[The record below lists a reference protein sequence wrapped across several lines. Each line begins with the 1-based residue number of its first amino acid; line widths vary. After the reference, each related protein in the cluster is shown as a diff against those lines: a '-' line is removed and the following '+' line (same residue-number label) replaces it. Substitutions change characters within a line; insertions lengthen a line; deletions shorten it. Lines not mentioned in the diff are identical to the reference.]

1 MASVTSANVCVHLT
15 KKEQKLINYSDQI
28 YKVLHTKTVLI
39 MTCLIPRGLKAELA
53 LGFLLVVVFLGL
65 RIDS

>member
-1 MASVTSANVCVHLT
+1 MTNNVCVLLT

-28 YKVLHTKTVLI
+28 YNVLHTKTVLI
-39 MTCLIPRGLKAELA
+39 MTCLKASGLKGELA
-53 LGFLLVVVFLGL
+53 LGFFLVVVFLGL

>member
-1 MASVTSANVCVHLT
+1 MTNNVCVHLT
-15 KKEQKLINYSDQI
+15 KKGQKCINYSNQI
-28 YKVLHTKTVLI
+28 YKVLHTKTVLS

-65 RIDS
+65 HIDC